1 MGMEY
6 KVYEGKRSTLDN
18 IVDEALRV
26 LLGTRMMTSGKLA
39 IGSTPANVATG
50 AFDYCV
56 DGIAY
61 SKGAVAAG
69 TAFTDLTVQPVSSTW
84 DYLVLIDKA
93 GTISIQRDTIQVVP
107 AGQKPSERRLP
118 PVPEDHV
125 LVGVVTI
132 TTNGSTTFTP
142 ATTALNAAG
151 LTVVYTNTALP
162 VRSVA

>member
-6 KVYEGKRSTLDN
+6 KIYEGKRSTLEN
-18 IVDEALRV
+18 VVDEALRV
-26 LLGTRMMTSGKLA
+26 LLGTRCMTSAKLA
-39 IGSTPANVATG
+39 IGSTKSNVASG

-93 GTISIQRDTIQVVP
+93 GTITILRDTIPVVP
-107 AGQKPSERRLP
+107 TGQKPSERRLP
-118 PVPEDHV
+118 PVPEDKV
-125 LVGVVTI
+125 LMGVVTI

-142 ATTALNAAG
+142 GTTLLDAAG
-151 LTVVYTNTALP
+151 VTAVYTNTALP